1 MARREESQEL
11 RLMPEVNDAQ
21 SRLNPTYVKSVLS
34 PRSEEEVRKAILTAA
49 EAGDSISMA
58 GGRHSMGGQQFGTGT
73 VHLDLREMD
82 RIVAFDRRNGLIEVE
97 GGIMWPELIG
107 YLHANQDG
115 SETIWAVRQKQTGID
130 QVSIAGSLSS
140 NIHGRGLR
148 LPPFVSDIESFRII
162 DADGRLRVCSRTEN
176 RELFALAIGGYGLFG
191 VVTRVTI
198 RLVPRSK
205 VKRLVEVIAVRDLMP
220 RIDAAIEDGCVFG
233 DCQYSIDLHG
243 GEEFHPGVF
252 SCYRPVPDDTP
263 VPAETR
269 QMAASDWADLYRLAR
284 TNKAKA
290 FTTYKQFYLGTSGQV
305 YWSDAHQLSNVFE
318 GYDAVV
324 STDQGTEMITEVY
337 VDRDSLLPFLSE
349 VRQDFICHGVDMT
362 YGTIRFIEPDEESFL
377 PWATRRSVCI
387 VCNLHVVHTPEGI
400 KKAQADF
407 RRIIDRVIEHGG
419 RFYLTYHAWATRE
432 QVETCYPR
440 FSEFLDAKQ
449 LHDPERRFQ
458 SDWYRHYARLFGRE

>member
-1 MARREESQEL
+1 MT
-11 RLMPEVNDAQ
+11 EVNDAQ
-21 SRLNPTYVKSVLS
+21 SRLNPTYVKSILT

-49 EAGDSISMA
+49 ESGDSISMA

-73 VHLDLREMD
+73 VHLDLRGMD
-82 RIVAFDRRNGLIEVE
+82 RIVEFDRRNGLIEVE

-107 YLHANQDG
+107 YLHADQDG

-148 LPPFVSDIESFRII
+148 FPPFVSDIESFRII
-162 DADGRLRVCSRTEN
+162 GADGRLKVCSRTEN

-198 RLVPRSK
+198 RLVPRFK
-205 VKRLVEVIAVRDLMP
+205 VKRMVEVIAVRTLMP
-220 RIDAAIEDGCVFG
+220 RIDAAIEDGFLFG

-252 SCYRPVPDDTP
+252 SCYQPVSDDIRVP
-263 VPAETR
+263 VENR
-269 QMAASDWADLYRLAR
+269 HMASSDWADLYRLAR
-284 TNKAKA
+284 TNKGKA
-290 FTTYKQFYLGTSGQV
+290 FAKYKQFYLGTSGQV

-318 GYDAVV
+318 GYEAEV

-337 VDRDSLLPFLSE
+337 VDRDSLVPFLTK
-349 VRQDFICHGVDMT
+349 VRQDFIRHGVDMT
-362 YGTIRFIEPDEESFL
+362 YGTIRFIEPDKESFL

-387 VCNLHVVHTPEGI
+387 VCNLHVMHTPEGI

-407 RRIIDRVIEHGG
+407 RRIIDRVIEYRG
-419 RFYLTYHAWATRE
+419 RFYLTYHPWATRE

-440 FSEFLDAKQ
+440 FWEFLDAK
-449 LHDPERRFQ
+449 LMHDPECRFQ
-458 SDWYRHYARLFGRE
+458 SDWYRHYARLFGRA

>member
-1 MARREESQEL
+1 
-11 RLMPEVNDAQ
+11 MPEVNDAQ
-21 SRLNPTYVKSVLS
+21 SRLNLTHVKSILS
-34 PRSEEEVRKAILTAA
+34 PRSEEEISRAILNAA
-49 EAGDSISMA
+49 EAGDAISMA

-73 VHLDLREMD
+73 VHLDLRGMD

-115 SETIWAVRQKQTGID
+115 GEMFWAVRQKQTGID

-148 LPPFVSDIESFRII
+148 FPPFVSDIESFRII
-162 DADGRLRVCSRTEN
+162 DANGRLKVCSRTEN

-205 VKRLVEVIAVRDLMP
+205 LKRIVELIAVRNLMP
-220 RIDAAIEDGCVFG
+220 RIDSAIEDGCMFG

-252 SCYRPVPDDTP
+252 SCYRPVPDETP
-263 VPAETR
+263 VPAEIL
-269 QMAASDWADLYRLAR
+269 QMASSDWANLYRLAR
-284 TNKAKA
+284 TNKQKA
-290 FTTYKQFYLGTSGQV
+290 FATYKQFYLGTSGQV

-337 VDRDSLLPFLSE
+337 VDRDSLLSFLTA

-432 QVETCYPR
+432 QVEMCYPR
-440 FSEFLDAKQ
+440 FAEFLDAK
-449 LHDPERRFQ
+449 LIHDPDCRFQ

>member
-1 MARREESQEL
+1 
-11 RLMPEVNDAQ
+11 MPEVNDAQ
-21 SRLNPTYVKSVLS
+21 SRLNATHVKSILS

-73 VHLDLREMD
+73 VHLDLRGMD
-82 RIVAFDRRNGLIEVE
+82 RIVEFDRRNGLIEVE
-97 GGIMWPELIG
+97 SGIMWPELIG

-115 SETIWAVRQKQTGID
+115 GETIWAVRQKQTGID

-148 LPPFVSDIESFRII
+148 FPPFVSDIESFRMI
-162 DADGRLRVCSRTEN
+162 DADGRLKVCSRTEN
-176 RELFALAIGGYGLFG
+176 CELFALAIGGYGLFG
-191 VVTRVTI
+191 VVTRATI

-205 VKRLVEVIAVRDLMP
+205 VKRMVEVIAVRTLMP
-220 RIDAAIEDGCVFG
+220 RIDAAIEDGCMFG

-263 VPAETR
+263 VPAEIR
-269 QMAASDWADLYRLAR
+269 HMAASDWADLYRLAR
-284 TNKAKA
+284 TNKQKA
-290 FTTYKQFYLGTSGQV
+290 FATYKQFYLGTSGQV

-324 STDQGTEMITEVY
+324 STVQGTEMITEVY
-337 VDRDSLLPFLSE
+337 VDRDALLPFLTE
-349 VRQDFICHGVDMT
+349 VRQDFIRYGVDMT

-377 PWATRRSVCI
+377 PWATRRSICI

-440 FSEFLDAKQ
+440 FSEFLDAKL
-449 LHDPERRFQ
+449 LHDPECRFQ
-458 SDWYRHYARLFGRE
+458 SDWYRHYATLFGRA